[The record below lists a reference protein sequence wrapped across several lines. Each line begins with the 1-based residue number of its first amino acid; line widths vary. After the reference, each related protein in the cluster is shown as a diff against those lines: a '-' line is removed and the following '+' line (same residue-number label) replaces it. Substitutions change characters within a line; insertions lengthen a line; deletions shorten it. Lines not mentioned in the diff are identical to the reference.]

1 MPRTTLNLDAPL
13 LQELKKLQK
22 RDGRPLGRIVSDLL
36 AAALSGREPATRREP
51 FRWRSRRM
59 DALVDLEDREA
70 VYVLLDETGSIDEVA
85 DGD

>member
-1 MPRTTLNLDAPL
+1 MARTTLNIDAPL

-36 AAALSGREPATRREP
+36 AAGLSGGEPPTRREP

-59 DALVDLEDREA
+59 EALVDLEDREA
-70 VYVLLDETGSIDEVA
+70 VYALIDETGRIDEVA
-85 DGD
+85 GGD